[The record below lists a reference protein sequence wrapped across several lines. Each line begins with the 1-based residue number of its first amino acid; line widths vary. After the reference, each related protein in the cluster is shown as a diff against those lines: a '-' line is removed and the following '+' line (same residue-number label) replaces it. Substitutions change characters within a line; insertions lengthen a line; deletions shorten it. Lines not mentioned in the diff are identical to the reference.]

1 MNKGYI
7 MVLPLLRYVNS
18 QVNSTPEIRF
28 LYVKEEGKVA
38 DSLAVRNKTIFKFLS
53 LFWHTIGV

>member
-1 MNKGYI
+1 